1 MNKKKSLVNLLSSDS
16 MEGNKIFN
24 ASNSLSFFRLLLVIP
39 TWIAFNNFD
48 VTKAGY
54 IVGAI
59 GIFAAITDILDGF
72 LARKLNQITEFGKVI
87 DPLADKV
94 LVVFVV
100 LNLYL
105 LGQISDYY
113 FYLIVSRDLII
124 LIGGLIVSKKIG
136 KVLPSDYIGKATVLA
151 ISFVLLMTLLNI
163 DNQSIPYKIL
173 YYVSIL
179 LIFSSLLNYIIKAIK
194 ALSSKS

>member
-1 MNKKKSLVNLLSSDS
+1 MNI
-16 MEGNKIFN
+16 NKIFN
-24 ASNSLSFFRLLLVIP
+24 ASNSLSFLRLILVIP
-39 TWIAFNNFD
+39 TWITFNNFD
-48 VTKAGY
+48 FTKAGY

-59 GIFAAITDILDGF
+59 GIFAAITDILDGY

-105 LGQISDYY
+105 LGQISGFY
-113 FYLIVSRDLII
+113 FYLILLRDVLI

-136 KVLPSDYIGKATVLA
+136 KVLPSDYIGKATVLS
-151 ISFVLLMTLLNI
+151 ISFVLLMILLNV
-163 DNQSIPYKIL
+163 DNQSIPYKLL
-173 YYVSIL
+173 YYISIL
-179 LIFSSLLNYIIKAIK
+179 LILVSLLNYIIKARK
-194 ALSSKS
+194 ALSSKSQ

>member
-1 MNKKKSLVNLLSSDS
+1 MN
-16 MEGNKIFN
+16 GNRIFN
-24 ASNSLSFFRLLLVIP
+24 TSNSLSFLRLLLIIP
-39 TWIAFNNFD
+39 TWIAFDNFD

-105 LGQISDYY
+105 LGKISDYY
-113 FYLIVSRDLII
+113 FYLIVSRDI
-124 LIGGLIVSKKIG
+124 LILMGGLLVSKKIG
-136 KVLPSDYIGKATVLA
+136 KVLPSDYIGKATVLS
-151 ISFVLLMTLLNI
+151 ISFVLLMVLLNI
-163 DNQSIPYKIL
+163 DNESITYQIL
-173 YYVSIL
+173 YYISIV
-179 LIFSSLLNYIIKAIK
+179 LIFASLLSYIVKASR
-194 ALSSKS
+194 AFSGNS